1 MWLGDKMR
9 QAWFLYDGYDVSIY
23 PFVMFGTHQNRWHI
37 IAAWTIKGLR
47 VSQLWCKDATCQ
59 GVDEKELAR
68 HVRKQHPDW
77 SCCAL
82 AKNCLL
88 CDFLPFSK
96 KWNASHIKHVKAP
109 TVTCRS
115 EIENMSHSLTQNG
128 LYFTATEIPFSQDS
142 SGIFWMIL
150 CNILQT
156 IHQNYV
162 SIVSTDTVQ

>member
-9 QAWFLYDGYDVSIY
+9 EAWFLYDGYDVSIY
-23 PFVMFGTHQNRWHI
+23 PFVMFGTHQNRWQKSRLDH
-37 IAAWTIKGLR
+37 KGSPGL
-47 VSQLWCKDATCQ
+47 QLWCTDAPCQ

-77 SCCAL
+77 SCAL
-82 AKNCLL
+82 WLDCLL

-96 KWNASHIKHVKAP
+96 KWHASHIKHMKAP
-109 TVTCRS
+109 TVACRS

-142 SGIFWMIL
+142 SGFFLMTL